1 MKKTYIKPEMTVVN
15 LQSRHS
21 ILLVSKAEGPLNWD
35 DNLTDDDR

>member
-1 MKKTYIKPEMTVVN
+1 MTVVN

-21 ILLVSKAEGPLNWD
+21 ILLVSKAESPFTWD